1 MVSWIIYKSD
11 CMTATDSNTLDY
23 SIVICAYNPDIRILT
38 RCLQAVSN
46 LDREELRTEVILVDN
61 NSDTP
66 LLEQQNITA
75 FEQKIPGLK
84 IIRVVKQGVKYAR
97 MAAIAESLGKYI
109 VYIDYDNE
117 PGPDYLQELKKLNA
131 NYPSVTSW
139 GPGEVTVEF
148 VDGIDKQLED
158 YARIAF
164 QEKHAQV
171 IGFDNKE
178 EWQTCYPVGTGL
190 CTNSFILKE
199 YVTEAEQGRFSLPGR
214 KGNQLS
220 SGEDTQM
227 ILLSIS
233 KGFFAGNSP
242 TLRLKHLIS
251 KSRANIP
258 YLRRLAFGTAACY
271 ETCLLEVFPN
281 HREALT
287 TKLLTPATF
296 TRRAMR
302 EFIKTGFGLHTL
314 KTINLIHWM
323 GLKAGSYY
331 ALHQPLPRFVQWL
344 IKFLKA
350 E

>member
-1 MVSWIIYKSD
+1 MASWIIYKSD
-11 CMTATDSNTLDY
+11 CMTATKSNTLDY
-23 SIVICAYNPDIRILT
+23 SIVICAYNPDVRVLT

-46 LDREELRTEVILVDN
+46 LDRDGMCTEVILVDN

-66 LLEQQNITA
+66 LADQPDINV

-84 IIRVVKQGVKYAR
+84 IIRVIKQGVKYAR
-97 MAAIAESLGKYI
+97 MAAISESLGKYI

-117 PGPDYLQELKKLNA
+117 PSRDYLQELKKLNA

-139 GPGEVTVEF
+139 GPGEVVVEF
-148 VDGIDKQLED
+148 IDGVDKEIEN

-164 QEKHAQV
+164 QEKHANT
-171 IGFDNKE
+171 IGYDNKE

-199 YVTEAEQGRFSLPGR
+199 YVTEAEQGRFNLPGR
-214 KGNQLS
+214 KGNHLS

-233 KGFFAGNSP
+233 KGFFAGQSP
-242 TLRLKHLIS
+242 TLKLRHLIS

-271 ETCLLEVFPN
+271 ETCLLEVFPAR
-281 HREALT
+281 REIIISKQLA
-287 TKLLTPATF
+287 PATF
-296 TRRAMR
+296 TRRSMR
-302 EFIKTGFGLHTL
+302 EFIKAGFGLHTT
-314 KTINLIHWM
+314 KTFNLIHWM
-323 GLKAGSYY
+323 GLHAGSYY

-344 IKFLKA
+344 IKFLKV

>member
-1 MVSWIIYKSD
+1 
-11 CMTATDSNTLDY
+11 MTATESNTLDY
-23 SIVICAYNPDIRILT
+23 SIVICAYNPDTRVLT

-46 LDREELRTEVILVDN
+46 FEREGMRTEVILVDN
-61 NSDTP
+61 NSDI
-66 LLEQQNITA
+66 LIQEQPYIIA
-75 FEQKIPGLK
+75 FEQKIPDLK

-97 MAAIAESLGKYI
+97 MAAIRESRGKYI

-117 PGPDYLQELKKLNA
+117 PSRDYLQQLKKLNA
-131 NYPSVTSW
+131 KYPSVASW
-139 GPGEVTVEF
+139 GPGEVIVEF
-148 VDGIDKQLED
+148 IDGIDNEIEK

-164 QEKHAQV
+164 QEKHAQA

-199 YVTEAEQGRFSLPGR
+199 YVAEAEQGRFSLPGR

-233 KGFFAGNSP
+233 KGFFAGQSP
-242 TLRLKHLIS
+242 TLRLRHLIS

-271 ETCLLEVFPN
+271 ETCLIEVFPA
-281 HREALT
+281 RKET
-287 TKLLTPATF
+287 IITKQLTPATF

-302 EFIKTGFGLHTL
+302 EFIKTGFGFQTM
-314 KTINLIHWM
+314 KTFHLIHWM
-323 GLKAGSYY
+323 GLKAGDYY
-331 ALHQPLPRFVQWL
+331 ALRQPLPRFVQWL
-344 IKFLKA
+344 IKFLKV